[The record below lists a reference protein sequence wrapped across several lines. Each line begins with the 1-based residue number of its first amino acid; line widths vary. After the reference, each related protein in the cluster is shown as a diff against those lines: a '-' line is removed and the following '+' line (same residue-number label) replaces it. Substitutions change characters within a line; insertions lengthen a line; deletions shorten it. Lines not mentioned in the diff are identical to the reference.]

1 MNQRFQAYDA
11 ALAMVAALRPVLEP
25 LAKGDRALADQVRRA
40 ASSVALNL
48 AEGNRRTGQDRLQF
62 FRIAAG
68 SAAEVRAALEV
79 SQPDVVINC
88 AAYNLV
94 DVAEDVHAARRPAG
108 AFEPVR

>member
-1 MNQRFQAYDA
+1 MNQRFHAYDA
-11 ALAMVAALRPVLEP
+11 ALAMVAALRPVLAQ
-25 LAKGDRALADQVRRA
+25 LSKGDRSLADQVRRA

-79 SQPDVVINC
+79 ALACGYIDP
-88 AAYNLV
+88 AP
-94 DVAEDVHAARRPAG
+94 VAEVELDRVLAMVWRLTHRR
-108 AFEPVR
+108 E

>member
-11 ALAMVAALRPVLEP
+11 ALAMVAALRPA
-25 LAKGDRALADQVRRA
+25 LAQLVKGDRALADQMRRA

-48 AEGNRRTGQDRLQF
+48 AEGNRRTGQDRMQF

-79 SQPDVVINC
+79 ALAWGYID
-88 AAYNLV
+88 AAP
-94 DVAEDVHAARRPAG
+94 VAEAELDRVLAMVWRLTHPRRP
-108 AFEPVR
+108 